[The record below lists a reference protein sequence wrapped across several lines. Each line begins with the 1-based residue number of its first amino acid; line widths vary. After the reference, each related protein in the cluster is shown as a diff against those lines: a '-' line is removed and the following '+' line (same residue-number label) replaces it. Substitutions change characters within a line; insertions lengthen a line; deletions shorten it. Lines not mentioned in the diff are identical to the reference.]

1 MGYILPDGTD
11 SFLNGGLKT
20 TFSCEG
26 ENYGY
31 YADVDNNCQI
41 FHVCQPVVDAEG
53 KSQETAQFSFVC
65 GNLTIFSQETL
76 TCTLAEDA
84 LPCSEAPSF
93 YETSN
98 EGFGVVP
105 DDDDE

>member
-1 MGYILPDGTD
+1 MFLFNFD
-11 SFLNGGLKT
+11 SFL
-20 TFSCEG
+20 F
-26 ENYGY
+26 
-31 YADVDNNCQI
+31 Q
-41 FHVCQPVVDAEG
+41 
-53 KSQETAQFSFVC
+53 SQETAQFSFVC

-84 LPCSEAPSF
+84 LPCSEAPSL